1 MKITDLLSKHMLL
14 KAEAKSKEDALKQAI
29 ALMEKNGNLND
40 AELFLKEVLKRE
52 EEGST
57 GIGDGVAIPH
67 SKTRAVSK
75 AGLVFVRFPDGVEFD
90 ALDGEKVKLL
100 FLIAVPDL
108 ANDMHLEILS
118 QLSMLL
124 MDASFVASLEQAKT
138 SEEVFSIIDQAQRVN
153 QDEAKEQDQIKE
165 EIGTQKKQK
174 TLEGKAKILAVTACP
189 TGIAHTY
196 MAAQA
201 LSDKAKEMGIALKVE
216 TRGSSGVKNEL
227 SQSEI
232 EACDCIIIAADTQV
246 PLDRFNGKRVIFA
259 KVADGISK
267 SQSLLEHALQGEGEI
282 YHAKEVS
289 SKPIMTKDSSLAH
302 RLYKHLMNGIS
313 HMLPFVVGGG
323 ILIAIAFLIDGY
335 YVDMQNASEG
345 VKQAFGKNT
354 ELAKFFMEIGGLAF
368 SFMLPLLSG
377 FIALSIADRPALL
390 VGFVGGAIAKD
401 GGSGF
406 LGAILAGF
414 LAGYLI
420 LMLKK
425 ALAKLPSSLDGIKT
439 ILLYPILGLLGIALL
454 MIFVIEPP
462 VGYLNTA
469 LSKGLHSMSDEWKVL
484 LGILLGGMMATD
496 LGGPI
501 NKAAYVF
508 GVAGIASGNYDVMA
522 AVMVGGMVPPL
533 AIALGTLLF
542 KNKFTLQE
550 RDGGLANIVMGLSF
564 ITEGAIPVA
573 ARDPLRVLS
582 SCMVGSGIAGGL
594 SMYFNCTLMAPH
606 GGIFVFPVVGGVF
619 YYLLALLVGTLVGA
633 VMLGILKKGVQDE
646 RN

>member
-14 KAEAKSKEDALKQAI
+14 KAQADNKEDALKQAI

-40 AELFLKEVLKRE
+40 AELFFQEVLKRE
-52 EEGST
+52 KEGST

-67 SKTRAVSK
+67 SKTKAVRE
-75 AGLVFVRFPDGVEFD
+75 AGLVFIRFPHGVEFD
-90 ALDGEKVKLL
+90 ALDGEKVRLL

-124 MDASFVASLEQAKT
+124 MDASFVASLENAQ
-138 SEEVFSIIDQAQRVN
+138 SSGEIFQIIDQAQREN
-153 QDEAKEQDQIKE
+153 QIQKENQTQEQDHNKEQQASQKEQI
-165 EIGTQKKQK
+165 
-174 TLEGKAKILAVTACP
+174 LESKAKILAITACP

-201 LSDKAKEMGIALKVE
+201 LSDQAEKMGIALKVE

-232 EACDCIIIAADTQV
+232 DECDCIIIAADTQV
-246 PLDRFNGKRVIFA
+246 PLDRFGGKRVIFA

-267 SQSLLEHALQGEGEI
+267 TQLLLEKALKGEGEI
-282 YHAKEVS
+282 YQAKKAS
-289 SKPIMTKDSSLAH
+289 SEMGSQASH

-323 ILIAIAFLIDGY
+323 IFIAIAFLIDGY

-420 LMLKK
+420 LGLKR
-425 ALAKLPSSLDGIKT
+425 ALSKLPNSLDGIKT
-439 ILLYPILGLLGIALL
+439 ILLYPIFGLLAIAVL

-462 VGYLNTA
+462 VGYLNMA
-469 LSKGLHSMSDEWKVL
+469 LSKGLNSMSDEWKVL

-533 AIALGTLLF
+533 AIALGIFLF

-550 RDGGLANIVMGLSF
+550 RNGGLANVVMGLSF

-582 SCMVGSGIAGGL
+582 SCVIGSGIAGGL

-619 YYLLALLVGTLVGA
+619 YYLLALFVGTLAGA
-633 VMLGILKKGVQDE
+633 MMLGILKKGVQNE

>member
-1 MKITDLLSKHMLL
+1 MKITDLLSRHMLL
-14 KAEAKSKEDALKQAI
+14 EARAENKEDALKKAI
-29 ALMEKNGNLND
+29 ALMEKNGNLED
-40 AELFLKEVLKRE
+40 AELFFKDVLKRE
-52 EEGST
+52 KEGST
-57 GIGDGVAIPH
+57 GVGEGVAIPH
-67 SKTRAVSK
+67 SKTKAVRE

-90 ALDGEKVKLL
+90 ALDGEKVKFL

-108 ANDMHLEILS
+108 ANDTHLEILS

-124 MDASFVASLEQAKT
+124 MNHSFIQSLEKAKT
-138 SEEVFSIIDQAQRVN
+138 SEEIFIAI
-153 QDEAKEQDQIKE
+153 DEAQNNDQ
-165 EIGTQKKQK
+165 TQALSKIELKP
-174 TLEGKAKILAVTACP
+174 KILAITACP

-201 LSDKAKEMGIALKVE
+201 LEDKAREMGISLKVE
-216 TRGSSGVKNEL
+216 TRGSSGVKNEFT
-227 SQSEI
+227 QAEI
-232 EACDCIIIAADTQV
+232 KDCDCIIVAADTQV
-246 PLDRFNGKRVIFA
+246 PLERFCGKKVIFA
-259 KVADGISK
+259 KVAEGISK
-267 SQSLLEHALQGEGEI
+267 PQFLLNHALNGGGEV
-282 YHAKEVS
+282 YQS
-289 SKPIMTKDSSLAH
+289 KDSPLGEVIQDLSLRH
-302 RLYKHLMNGIS
+302 QLYKHLMNGIS

-335 YVDMQNASEG
+335 YVDMLNASDG
-345 VKQAFGKNT
+345 VKQAFGRNT
-354 ELAKFFMEIGGLAF
+354 VLAKFFMQIGGLSF

-406 LGAILAGF
+406 LGAILSGF
-414 LAGYLI
+414 LAGYLV
-420 LMLKK
+420 LGLKK
-425 ALAKLPSSLDGIKT
+425 AMSRLPDSLDGIKT
-439 ILLYPILGLLGIALL
+439 ILFYPIFGLLGIAIL
-454 MIFVIEPP
+454 MIFVVEPP
-462 VGYLNTA
+462 VGYLNTS
-469 LSKGLHSMSDEWKVL
+469 LNEGLNAMSSQWKVF
-484 LGILLGGMMATD
+484 LGILLAGMMATD

-533 AIALGTLLF
+533 AIAIATFLF

-550 RDGGLANIVMGLSF
+550 RNGGLANIVMGLSF

-573 ARDPLRVLS
+573 ARDPFRVLG
-582 SCMVGSGIAGGL
+582 SCIVGSGIAGGL

-619 YYLLALLVGTLVGA
+619 YYLISLFVGTMVTA
-633 VMLGILKKGVQDE
+633 MMLGILKKGVRNE
-646 RN
+646 RD

>member
-29 ALMEKNGNLND
+29 TLMEKNGNLND

-108 ANDMHLEILS
+108 ANEMHLEILS

-165 EIGTQKKQK
+165 EIGTQKEQK

-282 YHAKEVS
+282 YHAKELS

-354 ELAKFFMEIGGLAF
+354 ELAKFFMETGGLAF

-469 LSKGLHSMSDEWKVL
+469 LSKGLNSMSDEWKVL

>member
-14 KAEAKSKEDALKQAI
+14 EAQASSKEDALKQAI

-40 AELFLKEVLKRE
+40 AGIFFQEVLKRE
-52 EEGST
+52 QEGST

-67 SKTRAVSK
+67 SKTKAVRE

-90 ALDGEKVKLL
+90 ALDGEKVRLL

-108 ANDMHLEILS
+108 ANDIHLDILS

-124 MDASFVASLEQAKT
+124 MDPSFVRSLENLKT
-138 SEEVFSIIDQAQRVN
+138 SEEIFQMINQAQDRN
-153 QDEAKEQDQIKE
+153 QEEIKEQKSLETKE
-165 EIGTQKKQK
+165 A
-174 TLEGKAKILAVTACP
+174 KAKILAVTACP

-201 LSDKAKEMGIALKVE
+201 LSDKAKEMNISLKVE

-227 SQSEI
+227 SPSDIQE
-232 EACDCIIIAADTQV
+232 CDCIIISADTQI

-267 SQSLLEHALQGEGEI
+267 TQFLLESALNGEGEV
-282 YHAKEVS
+282 YQSKEIS
-289 SKPIMTKDSSLAH
+289 PQTITQDTSLAH

-313 HMLPFVVGGG
+313 YMLPFVVGGG

-354 ELAKFFMEIGGLAF
+354 ELAKFFMQIGGLAF

-390 VGFVGGAIAKD
+390 VGFVGGAIAKE

-414 LAGYLI
+414 LAGYL
-420 LMLKK
+420 LLGLKK
-425 ALAKLPSSLDGIKT
+425 ALANLPASLDGIKT
-439 ILLYPILGLLGIALL
+439 ILLYPILGLLGIAIL

-462 VGYLNTA
+462 VGYLNMA
-469 LSKGLHSMSDEWKVL
+469 LSKGLNSMGSEWKVL

-533 AIALGTLLF
+533 AIALGSLLF
-542 KNKFTLQE
+542 KSKFTLQE
-550 RDGGLANIVMGLSF
+550 RNGGLANFVMGLSF

-582 SCMVGSGIAGGL
+582 SCMIGSGIAGGL
-594 SMYFNCTLMAPH
+594 SMYFDCTLMAPH

-619 YYLLALLVGTLVGA
+619 YYLLALLIGTLTSA
-633 VMLGILKKGVQDE
+633 IMLGILKKGVTNE

>member
-1 MKITDLLSKHMLL
+1 MKITDLLSEHMLL
-14 KAEAKSKEDALKQAI
+14 EAQAKSKEDALRQAI
-29 ALMEKNGNLND
+29 ALMEKNGNLSD
-40 AELFLKEVLKRE
+40 AELFFQEVLKRE
-52 EEGST
+52 KEGST
-57 GIGDGVAIPH
+57 GIGEGVAIPH
-67 SKTRAVSK
+67 SKTKAVRE
-75 AGLVFVRFPDGVEFD
+75 AGLVFVRFPYGVEFD

-108 ANDMHLEILS
+108 ANDVHLEILS

-124 MDASFVASLEQAKT
+124 MDASFVASLENAKT
-138 SEEVFSIIDQAQRVN
+138 SEEIFHIINQAQKEN
-153 QDEAKEQDQIKE
+153 QKEAQEEIKKE
-165 EIGTQKKQK
+165 EKNLK
-174 TLEGKAKILAVTACP
+174 TTAKILAVTACP

-201 LSDKAKEMGIALKVE
+201 LSDKAREMGIALKVE

-232 EACDCIIIAADTQV
+232 KECDCIIVAADTQV
-246 PLDRFNGKRVIFA
+246 PLDRFCGKRIIFA

-267 SQSLLEHALQGEGEI
+267 TQFLLENALKGEGEI
-282 YHAKEVS
+282 YQAKEIPS
-289 SKPIMTKDSSLAH
+289 PQTAIQDYSLGH

-354 ELAKFFMEIGGLAF
+354 ELAKFFMQIGGLAF

-390 VGFVGGAIAKD
+390 VGFVGGAIAKE

-420 LMLKK
+420 LGLKR

-439 ILLYPILGLLGIALL
+439 ILLYPIFGLLGIAVL
-454 MIFVIEPP
+454 MIFIIEPP

-469 LSKGLHSMSDEWKVL
+469 LSEGLNSMSGEWKVL

-501 NKAAYVF
+501 NKAVYVF

-550 RDGGLANIVMGLSF
+550 RNGGLANFVMGLSF

-573 ARDPLRVLS
+573 ARDPLRVLG
-582 SCMVGSGIAGGL
+582 SCIVGSGIAGGL

-619 YYLLALLVGTLVGA
+619 YYLLSLLVGTLISA
-633 VMLGILKKGVQDE
+633 VMLGILKKGVQNE